1 MLICYVLK
9 LNEGWINF
17 FVFKFYWLNL
27 ININFG
33 LIVYNYVI
41 ILSFFSKYIYL
52 GSKKSVIVGK
62 GKEFV

>member
-52 GSKKSVIVGK
+52 SSKKSVIVGK